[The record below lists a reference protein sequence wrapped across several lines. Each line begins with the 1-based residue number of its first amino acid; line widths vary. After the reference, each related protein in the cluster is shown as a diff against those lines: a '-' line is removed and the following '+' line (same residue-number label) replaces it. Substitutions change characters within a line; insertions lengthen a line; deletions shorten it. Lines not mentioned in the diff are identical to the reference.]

1 MDEAALETE
10 LDELY
15 VVRRKLLTGSKME
28 SGSHGDRRWQY
39 TQADL
44 PSVEARIRSIEYQL
58 DINQENARRPMGV
71 DLS

>member
-1 MDEAALETE
+1 MDKAAMETE

-28 SGSHGDRRWQY
+28 SGGHGDRRWQY
-39 TQADL
+39 TAANL
-44 PSVEARIRSIEYQL
+44 PDVEARIRFLEHKL
-58 DINQENARRPMGV
+58 GINQEDARRPIGV